1 MIEQAKDVYF
11 DKILELINNINLP
24 DIEDGDGNYLR
35 QNTFE
40 IKGRSDRTEFVTDVA
55 NNAVVLRN
63 QKVSAEFRSGEFRYK
78 AAPLLVAKGHVE
90 VDMNT
95 VDI

>member
-1 MIEQAKDVYF
+1 
-11 DKILELINNINLP
+11 
-24 DIEDGDGNYLR
+24 
-35 QNTFE
+35 
-40 IKGRSDRTEFVTDVA
+40 VA